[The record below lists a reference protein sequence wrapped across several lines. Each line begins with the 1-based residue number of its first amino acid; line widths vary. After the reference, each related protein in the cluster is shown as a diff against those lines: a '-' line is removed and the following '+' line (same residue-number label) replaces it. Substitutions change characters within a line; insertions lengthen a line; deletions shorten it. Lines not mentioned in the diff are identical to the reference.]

1 VPTASPAC
9 DVAII
14 GAGIVGCA
22 LARELAGH
30 GAQVTLLDRAEPGQ
44 EASSAAAGMLGPQA
58 ESDGPGP
65 LLHLGVASRALY
77 PEVVAALREE
87 TGIDVEYD
95 SGGIVYVARSDDEA
109 AALERRRRW
118 QVEAGYRVEPL
129 DAAAVR
135 ALAPVVADDVGGGIY
150 FPDDHRIDNVRLTA
164 AYARAAVRGGVRLRS
179 GCPVLGLRVSG
190 GRVLGVELADGALAA
205 GLIVNAAGA
214 WAGRVP
220 GMLVAPP
227 VRPVRGQMTMLQ
239 VRAPGWPYAIYSRD
253 VYLVPRRDGRV
264 LAGSTYEDVG
274 FDKRVTGGA
283 LAAILRSALV
293 LAPSLSTATLRTSW
307 AGLRPGTP
315 DNLPILGR
323 DPILDGLV
331 HATGHYR
338 NGILLAPVTARRLTA
353 LILEGVTAPDLAP
366 FAPSRFTAT
375 AQPPSSRSR

>member
-1 VPTASPAC
+1 
-9 DVAII
+9 
-14 GAGIVGCA
+14 
-22 LARELAGH
+22 
-30 GAQVTLLDRAEPGQ
+30 
-44 EASSAAAGMLGPQA
+44 
-58 ESDGPGP
+58 
-65 LLHLGVASRALY
+65 
-77 PEVVAALREE
+77 
-87 TGIDVEYD
+87 
-95 SGGIVYVARSDDEA
+95 
-109 AALERRRRW
+109 
-118 QVEAGYRVEPL
+118 
-129 DAAAVR
+129 
-135 ALAPVVADDVGGGIY
+135 
-150 FPDDHRIDNVRLTA
+150 
-164 AYARAAVRGGVRLRS
+164 
-179 GCPVLGLRVSG
+179 
-190 GRVLGVELADGALAA
+190 
-205 GLIVNAAGA
+205 
-214 WAGRVP
+214 
-220 GMLVAPP
+220 
-227 VRPVRGQMTMLQ
+227 
-239 VRAPGWPYAIYSRD
+239 
-253 VYLVPRRDGRV
+253 V